1 MVNQW
6 GRDGN
11 FPASGGRSSGAIGV
25 IIAAVIALALG
36 AGGGYTAARMLTG
49 ASASDLRS
57 RDDRI
62 GELERQ
68 ISDLKFKSDGNS
80 DQEAELR
87 DRVEELTKANET
99 LKALADENSGR
110 EDAEAQAEIA
120 ALKKTIEEAGDLRT
134 ELSRAKRSLQ
144 VSELQIIELEDTV
157 KTQRGEIDKLRKNLS
172 DATSEG
178 DAGTRALADRIKAL
192 EAALADSRKQAAA
205 AGQLRKQVASLED
218 DLAVRTADLDSTKA
232 ALKAAQKD
240 LDQARAEVARLKK
253 ALDAALAANTDNS
266 GEGDALRR
274 ELEAARKALAAR
286 EADVSDLQSRIST
299 ARKELDAAV
308 ARADDAASE
317 SASFKSIVESSRATN
332 KKLADEVARLKK
344 AIDDLKA
351 AQTEEQPADDGPNI
365 DQPLLVRRDADLV
378 RAALEDMPGYA
389 RLTPDQQS
397 DLATRLEQGDCV
409 ADALKAVVGRVPT
422 VALRN
427 LIRDLGSKC

>member
-11 FPASGGRSSGAIGV
+11 FAASGGRSSGAGV
-25 IIAAVIALALG
+25 VVIAAVVALALG

-49 ASASDLRS
+49 VSASDIRS
-57 RDDRI
+57 RDDKI
-62 GELERQ
+62 AELEGQ

-99 LKALADENSGR
+99 LKALADENGGKV
-110 EDAEAQAEIA
+110 DAEAQAEID

-144 VSELQIIELEDTV
+144 VSELQIIELEDAI

-192 EAALADSRKQAAA
+192 ESALADSREQVAA

-218 DLAVRTADLDSTKA
+218 DLAVRTADLDTAKTT
-232 ALKAAQKD
+232 LKAAQKD
-240 LDQARAEVARLKK
+240 LDQARSEVARLKK
-253 ALDAALAANTDNS
+253 ALDAALAANTDNN

-274 ELEAARKALAAR
+274 ELDAARKALAAR
-286 EADVSDLQSRIST
+286 EADVLDLQGRLST
-299 ARKELDAAV
+299 ARKDLDGAV
-308 ARADDAASE
+308 ARADEAVSE
-317 SASFKSIVESSRATN
+317 SASLKSILESSRATN
-332 KKLADEVARLKK
+332 KKLTDQVARLEK
-344 AIDDLKA
+344 AIEDLKA
-351 AQTEEQPADDGPNI
+351 AQPKEQPADEEPTI
-365 DQPLLVRRDADLV
+365 DEPLLVKRDADLV

-389 RLTPDQQS
+389 RLTADQQS

-409 ADALKAVVGRVPT
+409 ADTLKAVIGRVPT